1 MVCEYVL
8 PKPELN
14 GLFHVAAPPIVKC
27 TLLELVAEAYGK
39 TIEIVPDESF
49 VIDRSLDAS
58 KFREATG
65 YKSPDWRELIGRMH
79 EFK

>member
-1 MVCEYVL
+1 
-8 PKPELN
+8 
-14 GLFHVAAPPIVKC
+14 
-27 TLLELVAEAYGK
+27 
-39 TIEIVPDESF
+39 VPDENF